1 MLIKKIAHKREQQHH
16 VSTKLVTFWATKMAS
31 ENGITNFAASRGW
44 LFRFLQRFNITIRRK
59 TNTGQ
64 IVPNDVSV
72 KLYKFVKF
80 NMQQRDI
87 RRFQPSII
95 ANMDETPIWADMP
108 SATIIQF
115 IDP

>member
-87 RRFQPSII
+87 